1 MVQKDT
7 KTYSTAYLQSVKTSP
22 LKVTRVTGAVTGMK
36 ASEAVKYLS
45 FCNLKMAV
53 YIKSLILSA
62 LSNAENNHNMD
73 IDELYVAKFDI
84 GKAFTLKRL
93 ATRARGRSSRILKRF
108 SNVRVYLAEK

>member
-1 MVQKDT
+1 MAKTDK

-36 ASEAVKYLS
+36 ASDAVRHLS
-45 FCNLKMAV
+45 FCNLKMGS

-73 IDELYVAKFDI
+73 IDDLYVEKFDV
-84 GKAFTLKRL
+84 GKAFTLKRMS
-93 ATRARGRSSRILKRF
+93 ARARGRSNRFLKRF
-108 SNVRVYLAEK
+108 TNIRVYLAEK

>member
-1 MVQKDT
+1 MVNKQT

-36 ASEAVKYLS
+36 ASDAVRYLTFS
-45 FCNLKMAV
+45 NVKMAAYV
-53 YIKSLILSA
+53 KSLILSA

-73 IDELYVAKFDI
+73 IDELYVEKFDV

-93 ATRARGRSSRILKRF
+93 SPRARGRSNRILKRF
-108 SNVRVYLAEK
+108 TNIRVYLAEK